1 MNPMLAGKRVMIV
14 EDEKILAAVLDD
26 ALQLSGAMPPTVCFD
41 PERALSALASEN
53 FDAAILDVALGRR
66 DSYAVADE
74 LRHRHI
80 PFAFATASDHLPE
93 AYRDVPHL
101 RKPYDYEEL
110 LRCVAALCATRQAA
124 TVQS

>member
-1 MNPMLAGKRVMIV
+1 MNSMLAGKRVMIV
-14 EDEKILAAVLDD
+14 EDEEILAAVLED
-26 ALQLSGAMPPTVCFD
+26 ALQLSGATPPTVCFD
-41 PERALSALASEN
+41 PERALSALASQD
-53 FDAAILDVALGRR
+53 FDAAILDVALGGQN
-66 DSYAVADE
+66 SYAVADE

-110 LRCVAALCATRQAA
+110 LRCVAALCATPAIE
-124 TVQS
+124 QS